1 MSYWS
6 QWSHSELM
14 SMQGVELDDHCD
26 CHDDDLYDV
35 ETCQDEDDTES
46 EQHCCSGCM
55 DCLGLSW
62 RDFY

>member
-14 SMQGVELDDHCD
+14 SMQGVELEDHYD
-26 CHDDDLYDV
+26 CHDDDHYDV
-35 ETCQDEDDTES
+35 EVSQDEDDAEL
-46 EQHCCSGCM
+46 ERQCCSGCM